1 MIIKNSSLD
10 TFFEYLKTKA
20 KNNGVLMSKTDLELI
35 GKNYFKSNNSNA
47 FAIAVDSTFKPIT
60 LNASKDWV
68 NMKNVLSSFQL
79 FADIV
84 WNLSLRKDFAASIK
98 FIIFEKYP
106 STISI
111 SIQTPFKV
119 LLYDKNKTALKL
131 QTSQKHLIIGDSILS
146 ANYMLEYKNNK
157 LMPLTTDDK
166 IGFIPGFVDDEIIKC
181 NPRLD
186 IIKQYPERYPM
197 AIKISDI
204 LSTMSDHHLFTRLF
218 KSAKNAPIDF
228 NRDSFGIWYIILK
241 IHRLVSI
248 IQLEAIINF
257 CRKNP
262 DHLSK
267 LLRAMKQSRKN
278 EKSLARL
285 AIRYIFSW
293 TKYKT
298 TSYNLSTT
306 VINTIMLYQEALGQP
321 LDIIN
326 TMTMFDDQ
334 WNDYIINMERDAVTK
349 LNNRRS
355 KKSNILPDRFK
366 PLIKLFKN
374 VKNIDVVLSSRLSEI
389 FPDIRHE
396 MYQDSAH
403 LLVYT
408 SSGVYVVAIKTRK
421 KQKKNEYTYYVI
433 NKQYSHHI
441 NIIDRTNDNL
451 PSLTDSISKIKSIIN
466 SVTSRI

>member
-1 MIIKNSSLD
+1 MIIKNHSLD
-10 TFFEYLKTKA
+10 NFFEYLKTKA

-47 FAIAVDSTFKPIT
+47 FAIAVDSTFKPIA

-84 WNLSLRKDFAASIK
+84 WDLSLRKDFAASIQ
-98 FIIFEKYP
+98 FIIFEKYK
-106 STISI
+106 STLSI

-119 LLYDKNKTALKL
+119 LLYGKNKTALSLK
-131 QTSQKHLIIGDSILS
+131 TSQKHLIIGDSILS
-146 ANYMLEYKNNK
+146 ATYMRESKDNK
-157 LMPLTTDDK
+157 LIPLTTDNK
-166 IGFIPGFVDDEIIKC
+166 IGFMPGFVDDEIIKC

-186 IIKQYPERYPM
+186 IFKQYPERYPM

-228 NRDSFGIWYIILK
+228 NKDSFGIWYIILK
-241 IHRLVSI
+241 IHRQVSI
-248 IQLEAIINF
+248 IQSEAIINF

-262 DHLSK
+262 DHLSE

-285 AIRYIFSW
+285 AIQYIFAWNKSMA
-293 TKYKT
+293 
-298 TSYNLSTT
+298 TSYNLSASA
-306 VINTIMLYQEALGQP
+306 VNTIMFYQEALGQP

-326 TMTMFDDQ
+326 TMTMSDDQ
-334 WNDYIINMERDAVTK
+334 LNDYIINMERDAVIK

-355 KKSNILPDRFK
+355 KKTNILPDKFR

-374 VKNIDVVLSSRLSEI
+374 VKNIDIVLSSRLSKI
-389 FPDIRHE
+389 FPNIIFE
-396 MYQDSAH
+396 MYQDSAQ

-408 SSGVYVVAIKTRK
+408 SNGVYIVTVKARK
-421 KQKKNEYTYYVI
+421 KQNKEEFTYYII
-433 NKQYSHHI
+433 NKRSYHYI
-441 NIIDRTNDNL
+441 NISNRKTNSL
-451 PSLTDSISKIKSIIN
+451 PSLRQSVSQIKKILS
-466 SVTSRI
+466 